1 LEKEKRAL
9 MMAEWDGK
17 VYIVVVY
24 IMFSVVNMTKTIS
37 ISDENHRRLLKVC
50 GYLQERNGNRKKFDD
65 ALEWMF
71 SKVGYE
77 TEIEPK
83 MER

>member
-1 LEKEKRAL
+1 ML
-9 MMAEWDGK
+9 
-17 VYIVVVY
+17 IVVD
-24 IMFSVVNMTKTIS
+24 MGKTTTIT

-50 GYLQERNGNRKKFDD
+50 GYLQERNGKRKKFDD

-71 SKVGYE
+71 SKIGYE

-83 MER
+83 TERGDATKE